1 MVQQLVEV
9 QKQTQETVLTS
20 QRYEQQMIDLTHK
33 VAQLE
38 MLLVDQRQKGN
49 RLESALS
56 AAQDRIGGSERRAQR
71 LEEENAKI
79 HSELQSWHDWY
90 NEDPKTEQ
98 QDVISSA
105 QSNVGIPVSNVSLS
119 QPSIAT
125 PSFVSFSSV
134 LDGMSAAVSAPISMP
149 MSTLVMSTPSGI
161 LGNIGRFDYLGNF
174 TPATSLPLGGIP
186 ENEITPSFIRQQ
198 SGHRDSF
205 GSVFP
210 GSSGTGGNGN
220 GAGNTTEMTGNT
232 QQHMM
237 NQQATFNIGI
247 KPKEPPVFHGRA
259 NEDVDTWLA
268 KVGDFI
274 YLTEAN
280 DRQQVAYMATLL
292 QDAAADW
299 WASLLKE
306 RHGERPADFLEMTV
320 LLQKKFGS
328 TTRVDR
334 ARAELRNIKQ
344 DQSEG
349 IRSYSTRFEGLLAKL
364 PTFDQEWAKSQFIW
378 GLHQKI
384 AELVVIS
391 GPSDLRAAINQAE
404 NIEMARNQV
413 AAGHQQQGQRSG
425 GQWRGGRSGFSRGR
439 GRFGA
444 IQSGQQ

>member
-1 MVQQLVEV
+1 M
-9 QKQTQETVLTS
+9 
-20 QRYEQQMIDLTHK
+20 
-33 VAQLE
+33 
-38 MLLVDQRQKGN
+38 
-49 RLESALS
+49 
-56 AAQDRIGGSERRAQR
+56 
-71 LEEENAKI
+71 EEENAKI

-149 MSTLVMSTPSGI
+149 MSTPVMSTPSGI
-161 LGNIGRFDYLGNF
+161 LGNIGRFGSLGNF
-174 TPATSLPLGGIP
+174 TPATSLHLGGIP

-210 GSSGTGGNGN
+210 GTSGNRGNGN
-220 GAGNTTEMTGNT
+220 GARNTTEMTGNT

-306 RHGERPADFLEMTV
+306 RHGERPTDFLEMTV
-320 LLQKKFGS
+320 LL
-328 TTRVDR
+328 
-334 ARAELRNIKQ
+334 
-344 DQSEG
+344 
-349 IRSYSTRFEGLLAKL
+349 
-364 PTFDQEWAKSQFIW
+364 
-378 GLHQKI
+378 
-384 AELVVIS
+384 
-391 GPSDLRAAINQAE
+391 
-404 NIEMARNQV
+404 
-413 AAGHQQQGQRSG
+413 
-425 GQWRGGRSGFSRGR
+425 
-439 GRFGA
+439 
-444 IQSGQQ
+444 